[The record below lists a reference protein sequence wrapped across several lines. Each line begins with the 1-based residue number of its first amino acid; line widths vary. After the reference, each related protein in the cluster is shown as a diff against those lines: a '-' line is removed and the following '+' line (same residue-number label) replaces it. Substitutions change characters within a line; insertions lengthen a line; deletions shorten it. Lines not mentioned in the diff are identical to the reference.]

1 MIGGALKLA
10 GSVFNP
16 STDDTDLTSMRCE
29 LQSTI
34 SSISSDLKTIDTDI
48 GALKGIATETN
59 EMVVDIKYK
68 EGIDFIDSNYDV
80 FLKGLKNYEKTHSRF
95 SSFIVELETKA
106 SMSFK
111 QQNIQQLLLKVSK
124 TRGKAYAKQLASYV
138 LIVRAKYLQI
148 ITAFYLYDNDTERVE
163 EEFKSFNND
172 VNQLQKIHK
181 EIFDEVFEPREPLSW
196 EHIKRKVP
204 CVHEGCSIKVP
215 LNELIDH
222 VNEKHGGYE
231 QKSESE
237 EFNDNTSSSLIQ
249 FSSKIANL
257 YSDTHHW
264 PVFYCHFS
272 GHTFII
278 RLMKRERFFYVYT
291 KILAEKNVA
300 SKFVVDLEVVNPNNN
315 ASLKCPGL
323 KLYPIDM
330 KWKDVIKDEDGVLL
344 FEENLA
350 LRLIRI
356 FDTKNREYQT
366 NTISETRA
374 LIYDK
379 MLDSV
384 GLNIDST
391 EYVYKITINITIK
404 KKQEEKPMIKR
415 RSTRMKIKQ
424 EENPPITSIVP
435 VVLLRKKW
443 F

>member
-10 GSVFNP
+10 GSVCNP
-16 STDDTDLTSMRCE
+16 STEDSDLTSMRCE

-34 SSISSDLKTIDTDI
+34 SSISSDLKTIDINI
-48 GALKGIATETN
+48 GAMKGIATETN

-80 FLKGLKNYEKTHSRF
+80 FLMGLKNYEKTHSRF

-106 SMSFK
+106 RVSFK
-111 QQNIQQLLLKVSK
+111 QENIQQLLEKVAKS
-124 TRGKAYAKQLASYV
+124 RGKAYAKQLASYV

-172 VNQLQKIHK
+172 VNQLQNIHK
-181 EIFDEVFEPREPLSW
+181 QLFDEVFEPREPLGW
-196 EHIKRKVP
+196 ENVKRKVP
-204 CVHEGCSIKVP
+204 CVHEGCNIKVP
-215 LNELIDH
+215 LNELMDH
-222 VNEKHGGYE
+222 VIEKHGGYK
-231 QKSESE
+231 QKPELE
-237 EFNDNTSSSLIQ
+237 EFNDDTCNSQVQ
-249 FSSKIANL
+249 FSSRVSNMYKAE
-257 YSDTHHW
+257 THPW
-264 PVFYCHFS
+264 PVFYCNFS

-278 RLMKRERFFYVYT
+278 RLMKREKDFYAYV

-315 ASLKCPGL
+315 TSLKCPEL
-323 KLYPIDM
+323 KLYPVDM

-344 FEENLA
+344 FDQNLA
-350 LRLIRI
+350 LRFIRI
-356 FDTKNREYQT
+356 FDNKNTEYQKSV
-366 NTISETRA
+366 NETRA
-374 LIYDK
+374 LIYEK

-384 GLNIDST
+384 GLNVDNT
-391 EYVYKITINITIK
+391 EYKYKITMNVTIK
-404 KKQEEKPMIKR
+404 KKQVEKPMIKR
-415 RSTRMKIKQ
+415 RSTKNKIEH
-424 EENPPITSIVP
+424 EESPPVSSIVP